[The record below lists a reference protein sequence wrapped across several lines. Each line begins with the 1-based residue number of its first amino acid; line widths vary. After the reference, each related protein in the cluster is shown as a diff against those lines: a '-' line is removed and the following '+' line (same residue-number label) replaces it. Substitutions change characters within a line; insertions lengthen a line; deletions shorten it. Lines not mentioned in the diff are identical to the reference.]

1 MRPGFVRSAGVGAV
15 ILIAGFAA
23 TAFRSSDA
31 GANREVV
38 RLRAHFDSVD
48 LELRGRDVSRLTPA
62 QRERRATLVRWL
74 KEYRNAGV
82 FPVNDKF
89 AGQFVP
95 FFRDS
100 RGVQCAMAY
109 LIDRSGR
116 RDIVDKVART
126 RNNAYVRELADDPA
140 LIEWLDD
147 NGLTVSE
154 AARIQP
160 QYEGITPGAP
170 DRVSS
175 DFAIATLVLGGGS
188 LASTGVNLVKPT
200 LTGEIVGILVGGGAI
215 VNGIAHLDENRGT
228 KRVANASIIAGS
240 VGVAASVAAFAW
252 PRIRS
257 QKSAVVANNSR
268 NFMITPSIV
277 PTSNSYS
284 LGVGASAKF

>member
-1 MRPGFVRSAGVGAV
+1 
-15 ILIAGFAA
+15 
-23 TAFRSSDA
+23 
-31 GANREVV
+31 V

-100 RGVQCAMAY
+100 RGVLCAMAY

-140 LIEWLDD
+140 LIEWLDE
-147 NGLTVSE
+147 NGLTVAD

-188 LASTGVNLVKPT
+188 LASTGVNFVKPT

-257 QKSAVVANNSR
+257 QKSAVAANNSR